1 MENKKTYIVIGPLDP
16 TTGATPTIVTVVAE
30 SFDMINGG
38 PLLSF
43 KDLRGNPVGLHHLAP
58 GHTVTIR

>member
-1 MENKKTYIVIGPLDP
+1 MENKTYVVLGPLDP
-16 TTGATPTIVTVVAE
+16 ATGRSPFIVTVVAE

-38 PLLSF
+38 PLLQF
-43 KDLRGNPVGLHHLAP
+43 KDRSGSPVGLHHLAP

>member
-1 MENKKTYIVIGPLDP
+1 MEKKKTYVVIGPLNNDGTAP
-16 TTGATPTIVTVVAE
+16 IIVTVVAE

-38 PLLSF
+38 PLLQF
-43 KDLRGNPVGLHHLAP
+43 KDLRGNPVALHHLSP